1 MKTQQQNKGVQISI
15 KNLTFTHFYEDTHH
29 KLKSHLYRN
38 FNLDINSGETIAL
51 VGDSGTGKS
60 TMFNLIT
67 KLVQPEKGEIF
78 VNGQSLN
85 NFTFEDMQ
93 KMISYVTQETFL
105 FAGTFEENLRY
116 GNHGFD
122 LSEENIVKCLK
133 KVNAY
138 DFVMQKGGLNGRV

>member
-1 MKTQQQNKGVQISI
+1 
-15 KNLTFTHFYEDTHH
+15 
-29 KLKSHLYRN
+29 
-38 FNLDINSGETIAL
+38 LDINSGETIAL

-116 GNHGFD
+116 GKPW
-122 LSEENIVKCLK
+122 I
-133 KVNAY
+133 
-138 DFVMQKGGLNGRV
+138 